1 MKLRL
6 TRPARI
12 NFMPGDIVEVSPEQ
26 ASFLIGVCSAE
37 PVLVEKKEAIETPEA
52 KKTVKRTVKK

>member
-1 MKLRL
+1 MKLQL

-26 ASFLIGVCSAE
+26 ASFLIGVGSAV
-37 PVLVEKKEAIETPEA
+37 PAVEKKEAIETPEA
-52 KKTVKRTVKK
+52 KKTVKKTVKK